1 MLNSTQREA
10 VGEAFSLDAKRH
22 ARTMTWHAVDAIA
35 DEGHR
40 VSDFPHA
47 IDKAGNLGDF
57 GDFDGAPATG
67 LWILETRERA
77 SDTAVRRALRRL
89 ADASPSRA
97 TRAVSARRRPLV
109 RC

>member
-10 VGEAFSLDAKRH
+10 VGEALSLDTMRH
-22 ARTMTWHAVDAIA
+22 ARTMTWQAVDTIA
-35 DEGHR
+35 DTGHR
-40 VSDFPHA
+40 VRDFPHA
-47 IDKAGNLGDF
+47 IDKARNLGDF
-57 GDFDGAPATG
+57 DSAPAAG
-67 LWILETRERA
+67 PWILEIRKRA
-77 SDTAVRRALRRL
+77 SDTAVRRALRRR

>member
-35 DEGHR
+35 DEGYR

-67 LWILETRERA
+67 PWILEIRKRA
-77 SDTAVRRALRRL
+77 SDTAVRRAL
-89 ADASPSRA
+89 
-97 TRAVSARRRPLV
+97 
-109 RC
+109 

>member
-22 ARTMTWHAVDAIA
+22 ARTMTWHTVDAIA
-35 DEGHR
+35 DEGQR
-40 VSDFPHA
+40 VSEFPHS

-57 GDFDGAPATG
+57 DGAPATG
-67 LWILETRERA
+67 PWILEIRKRA
-77 SDTAVRRALRRL
+77 SDTAIRRALRRL

>member
-35 DEGHR
+35 DTGHR
-40 VSDFPHA
+40 DSDFPHA

-57 GDFDGAPATG
+57 DGAPATG
-67 LWILETRERA
+67 PWILEIRKRA
-77 SDTAVRRALRRL
+77 SDTAIRRALRRL